1 MSFLQLTAI
10 GNVGQAPRSNTHQ
23 DRTVTNFSVAVNRK
37 VKGEKTTQWINVSCW
52 SDKMNDI
59 ILQYVV
65 KGKQVMVQGQP
76 SIRTYTDNRN
86 GTTVATLELDISFGQ
101 LTLLGGDAVPDEAD
115 QRGRGQ
121 ETERRPA
128 PRTQEYQSRPAPGGK
143 DLGYDDD
150 IPF

>member
-10 GNVGQAPRSNTHQ
+10 GNVGQSPRSNTHQ
-23 DRTVTNFSVAVNRK
+23 DRTVVNFSVACNRK
-37 VKGEKTTQWINVSCW
+37 VKGQKTTQWINVSCW
-52 SDKMNDI
+52 SDRVNDV
-59 ILQYVV
+59 ILQYVT
-65 KGKQVMVQGQP
+65 KGKQVMVQGTP
-76 SIRTYTDNRN
+76 SIRTYKDNRS
-86 GTTVATLELDISFGQ
+86 GETIATLELDISFGQ
-101 LTLLGGDAVPDEAD
+101 LTLLGGDSVPDEAD

-121 ETERRPA
+121 EPERRPA